1 MHKKILH
8 GLDGSEGSFKA
19 LREAISLAKL
29 YHAEL
34 HTLTVDELPAYPET
48 VSEVN
53 EEKEALNGKYKEIL
67 AKASELAKQENIAIM
82 PHFVYGHEVKEFIE
96 LIKKEKFDLLVVGF
110 MGHSRLYGRIWGGT
124 SQNLTRLAP
133 CTVMVVK

>member
-19 LREAISLAKL
+19 LLEAISIAKL
-29 YHAEL
+29 YNAEL
-34 HTLTVDELPAYPET
+34 HTLTVEAHLSHPET
-48 VSEVN
+48 VGEVD

-67 AKASELAKQENIAIM
+67 TKASELAKQGNIAITS
-82 PHFVYGHEVKEFIE
+82 HLAYGHEVKEFVE

-110 MGHSRLYGRIWGGT
+110 MGHSSLYGRIWGGT

>member
-1 MHKKILH
+1 MYKKILH

-19 LREAISLAKL
+19 LREAIALAKL

-34 HTLTVDELPAYPET
+34 HTLTVEELPAYPET

-53 EEKEALNGKYKEIL
+53 EEREALNGKYKEIID
-67 AKASELAKQENIAIM
+67 KASDLARQENIAII
-82 PHFVYGHEVKEFIE
+82 PHLAYGHEVKEFIE
-96 LIKKEKFDLLVVGF
+96 MINKDKFDLLVIGF
-110 MGHSRLYGRIWGGT
+110 MGHSSLYGRIWGGS